1 MATEN
6 NLIPILIK
14 ATYWSTNSI
23 IQNKHDKFID
33 SDTYKVSD
41 SGRYKDGKY
50 QYIDSLDFLGDGKT
64 RPYFCNNKPIWTIDF
79 IEEISNNKRVD
90 YSSSVI
96 ESLIESIC
104 DYTGDCKMNKFVND
118 VEPFFDKDFANKHGK
133 ESRNFIGLF
142 EEWSSWD
149 SYAGDGDYGINY
161 IRIVDVNELLTNLNN
176 IEKELDC
183 LRWM

>member
-1 MATEN
+1 MATKN

-14 ATYWSTNSI
+14 ATYWDTNSI

-33 SDTYKVSD
+33 SETYKVSNA
-41 SGRYKDGKY
+41 GRYKNGGY
-50 QYIDSLDFLGDGKT
+50 QYIDSLEVLGNDKKT
-64 RPYFCNNKPIWTIDF
+64 YFCNNKPIWTINF

-90 YSSSVI
+90 YSNSVI

-104 DYTGDCKMNKFVND
+104 DYSGDCRMSKFIKD
-118 VEPFFDKDFANKHGK
+118 IEPLFDKSFANKHGK

-161 IRIVDVNELLTNLNN
+161 IKIVKVNELFDNINN
-176 IEKELDC
+176 IENELD
-183 LRWM
+183 LIRWL